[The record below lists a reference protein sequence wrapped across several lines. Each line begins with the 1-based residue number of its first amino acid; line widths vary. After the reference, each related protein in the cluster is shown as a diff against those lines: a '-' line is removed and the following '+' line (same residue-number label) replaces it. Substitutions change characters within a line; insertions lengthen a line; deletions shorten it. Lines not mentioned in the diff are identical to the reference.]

1 MEPTS
6 IRPPPPLGGSL
17 GGREA
22 QMSVESAPRPPR
34 VLVIDD
40 SAENRALAQAALE
53 DEDFTVHTAASGAL
67 GLAEFEA
74 HRPDCVLLDVRMPGE
89 DGFQTCQKLRALP
102 GGSDTPILFLT
113 ALRDLD
119 TFDKAQ
125 SAGGDDFLTK
135 PVRPTELVMRV
146 RAALKLR
153 RVSEELREHY
163 QLVRKQRDDLMRL
176 TLQREQ
182 LVSFVVHDL
191 KNPLHSMDLLA
202 QLLLKDGK
210 LDGSGTESVELIRAE
225 VRTLVRLVRNL
236 LDVSRSDEGQLVP
249 RKSLVDLAVLSDE
262 VVETLSLRATTYEVK
277 LAKDVQA
284 ATVVADEDLL
294 RRVIEN
300 LVENAIRH
308 APKGTTVSLS
318 AERGPHVT
326 ELRVRDLGPGVPSE
340 MRQRVF
346 ERFVQLDSAE
356 RGGARRGGH
365 GLGLAF
371 CKLAVEAHGG
381 TISVEDGAPGAVF
394 CVRLPS

>member
-6 IRPPPPLGGSL
+6 HHRPPALGGPLGGT
-17 GGREA
+17 EA
-22 QMSVESAPRPPR
+22 GMSVEPAPRPPR

-53 DEDFTVHTAASGAL
+53 DEDFVVRTAASGAQ
-67 GLAEFEA
+67 GVADFEA

-89 DGFQTCQKLRALP
+89 DGFATCQKLRALQ
-102 GGSDTPILFLT
+102 GGADTPILFLT

-153 RVSEELREHY
+153 RVSEELSEHY

-176 TLQREQ
+176 ALQREQ

-210 LDGSGTESVELIRAE
+210 LDGAGKESVELIRAE

-236 LDVSRSDEGQLVP
+236 LDVSRSDEGALSP
-249 RKSLVDLAVLSDE
+249 RKSLVDLAVLGEEIVDA
-262 VVETLSLRATTYEVK
+262 LSMRATTYEVR
-277 LAKDVQA
+277 LAKDVKA
-284 ATVVADEDLL
+284 PTVVADEDLL

-308 APKGTTVSLS
+308 APKGTAVTLS
-318 AERGPHVT
+318 AEAGPHVT
-326 ELRVRDLGPGVPSE
+326 ELRVRDLGPGVPLE
-340 MRQRVF
+340 MRQKVF
-346 ERFVQLDSAE
+346 ERFVQLE
-356 RGGARRGGH
+356 GGQPGGARRTGH

-381 TISVEDGAPGAVF
+381 TISIEDGAPGAVF